1 MKHDFTTNYHMI
13 CILKHSLQETR
24 CSLCLGV
31 CFSERFLFLFSF
43 VSCTAFEY
51 NNDSVLVVNKYDY
64 YHCNTTEPITAFND
78 GNSAVV
84 KLDRPGPFYF
94 ISGAPDHCNNGQR
107 LLVDV
112 MSPHGRHPSPP
123 SVAFPPETDKQ
134 GPSPSTLP
142 SSGVVVSATL
152 SSVFRVLIAGFVTF
166 LWSAL

>member
-1 MKHDFTTNYHMI
+1 M
-13 CILKHSLQETR
+13 
-24 CSLCLGV
+24 
-31 CFSERFLFLFSF
+31 FLD
-43 VSCTAFEY
+43 TAFEY
-51 NNDSVLVVNKYDY
+51 NNDSVLVVDKYDY
-64 YHCNTTEPITAFND
+64 YHCNTTDPITAFSD
-78 GNSAVV
+78 GNRAVV

-112 MSPHGRHPSPP
+112 MSPHQRHPIAPSPP

-134 GPSPSTLP
+134 GPSPSPST

-166 LWSAL
+166 LWSALL